1 MQWAQFF
8 RHQCKWEG
16 WQQRSAESELRNPV
30 SLASCYVSATYPH
43 DPLRGDVMTAFLQS
57 RPGPRRS
64 LGGHLPIFRRHH
76 HRENYPGARCH
87 GGNATAGW
95 SLMVVDGGSSLSVA
109 DALNVIY
116 GDYPWESFCNQW
128 NTSELMNRWLKCW
141 WWWDCFSSNC
151 DDVLGDFVYFLHA
164 PMHLSHF
171 SRHAG
176 AGDYSAIRWL
186 AFGPATV
193 GSRGPCLPVIACCNW
208 RSVWFL
214 TLAGHSLKAIYSWRW
229 YTPKLILYKMHMLYL
244 YKMLFRDSFYRGLA
258 WPSIKCPSRA
268 PYFIIL

>member
-43 DPLRGDVMTAFLQS
+43 DPLRDDVMTAFLQS

-128 NTSELMNRWLKCW
+128 NTSELMKPLVEVLMMVGLFLQQLW
-141 WWWDCFSSNC
+141 WCFGGTLYISC
-151 DDVLGDFVYFLHA
+151 MHRCTFLIFPGMQVLVTILPSGDLPLVLPQWVPGA
-164 PMHLSHF
+164 P
-171 SRHAG
+171 
-176 AGDYSAIRWL
+176 
-186 AFGPATV
+186 V
-193 GSRGPCLPVIACCNW
+193 CL
-208 RSVWFL
+208 L
-214 TLAGHSLKAIYSWRW
+214 
-229 YTPKLILYKMHMLYL
+229 
-244 YKMLFRDSFYRGLA
+244 
-258 WPSIKCPSRA
+258 
-268 PYFIIL
+268 